1 MPREDVPYPGRDNC
15 SIRCKLKE
23 IWDALQGKLHS
34 VNGLTGN
41 GSENVNIVSTTPQT
55 LSVNNNPSLQQVELA
70 VDLQSPTIA
79 GDLTVDGD
87 LIANGDIIQNGSAY
101 ETHAQKVYSVDDYI
115 VTRDGAVGP
124 LAAGDYSGFEI
135 TKYDGTN
142 NGRLVVDREGT
153 ARVGDVG
160 DEQALATRDESSDL
174 TDGDLVKWDATNLK
188 LIDAGVKPEDLG
200 LQFVAEISD
209 TKLVTYPN
217 ERSTTSISLPA
228 GVSFKDGFDYLIMM
242 STAPSNADVGVRLV
256 NDIALDDDT
265 SFFIYFNSGESEF
278 DYKANIYKMAASDPT
293 QIKLYMA
300 APSRME
306 TQEKLVSGTNIK
318 TINNTSILGSGD
330 ITIAAGGLTWTQRTA
345 NDDWRD
351 IITSSGGV
359 VTANKHVYIHLNEP
373 ASYGVVDAYIPKGAQ
388 FYNSIRLPLIF
399 AQPETAG
406 DNYRTGGYLAIDGNR
421 LYGYNSFKGELIKI
435 TLTTDG
441 ATVTATKSITSSYIL
456 KQYFTVYIAD

>member
-55 LSVNNNPSLQQVELA
+55 LSVNNNASLQQVELA

-87 LIANGDIIQNGSAY
+87 LIANGDIIQNGAAY

-188 LIDAGVKPEDLG
+188 LIDAGVKPEDLKLELYDEFDVTG
-200 LQFVAEISD
+200 ENLGAGETLSITVNLSTGKSFAAGYDYFIYGASPVAYANVTSD
-209 TKLVTYPN
+209 DVEKAEN
-217 ERSTTSISLPA
+217 STTFNVIYQPQGSSIPNLVFRVYRMKNA
-228 GVSFKDGFDYLIMM
+228 
-242 STAPSNADVGVRLV
+242 TAPRAGYVRMNFIGNASVIDQ
-256 NDIALDDDT
+256 
-265 SFFIYFNSGESEF
+265 
-278 DYKANIYKMAASDPT
+278 P
-293 QIKLYMA
+293 
-300 APSRME
+300 
-306 TQEKLVSGTNIK
+306 KLVSGTNIK
-318 TINNTSILGSGD
+318 TVGGQSLLGSGD
-330 ITIAAGGLTWTQRTA
+330 VPAGGLTWTARTPDNDWSDMFDWDGIYITAKKNVFLILTSGCETNCYIAKGTKKPQHIPILA
-345 NDDWRD
+345 NISYTSGNIFGINGILR
-351 IITSSGGV
+351 ISGSMLTSSQTTFQIERKLV
-359 VTANKHVYIHLNEP
+359 
-373 ASYGVVDAYIPKGAQ
+373 
-388 FYNSIRLPLIF
+388 
-399 AQPETAG
+399 
-406 DNYRTGGYLAIDGNR
+406 
-421 LYGYNSFKGELIKI
+421 
-435 TLTTDG
+435 TLTTNGTDITT
-441 ATVTATKSITSSYIL
+441 AISVNYTTVMKNA
-456 KQYFTVYIAD
+456 FTVLTAD

>member
-87 LIANGDIIQNGSAY
+87 LIANGDIIQNGAAY
-101 ETHAQKVYSVDDYI
+101 ETHAQKVLTVDDYI

-200 LQFVAEISD
+200 LELYDENSYAPGTVTPFNQYSVALPLNTGKEFETGYDYTIIITSSD
-209 TKLVTYPN
+209 DYAMNIK
-217 ERSTTSISLPA
+217 TTRTTETPGNTTFSIQIQA
-228 GVSFKDGFDYLIMM
+228 GEVATPTIVYAVYRLANGGN
-242 STAPSNADVGVRLV
+242 APTV
-256 NDIALDDDT
+256 NVIGSCSVKQQT
-265 SFFIYFNSGESEF
+265 
-278 DYKANIYKMAASDPT
+278 
-293 QIKLYMA
+293 
-300 APSRME
+300 
-306 TQEKLVSGTNIK
+306 KLVSGTNIK
-318 TINNTSILGSGD
+318 TINNQSILGAGD
-330 ITIAAGGLTWTQRTA
+330 IAIAAGGLNWTQRTGT
-345 NDDWRD
+345 NDWSDMFEYQSAPNTM
-351 IITSSGGV
+351 I
-359 VTANKHVYIHLNEP
+359 AKKHIMIFNNGRLL
-373 ASYGVVDAYIPKGAQ
+373 AYIPKGLQNLTGFNIPVSPNMAVSGSAITVQ
-388 FYNSIRLPLIF
+388 RHLVLDSTALLPGSSSI
-399 AQPETAG
+399 TVAG
-406 DNYRTGGYLAIDGNR
+406 YK
-421 LYGYNSFKGELIKI
+421 FEF
-435 TLTTDG
+435 TTDG
-441 ATVTATKSITSSYIL
+441 STISIARSNQNATMTKSSTI
-456 KQYFTVYIAD
+456 VYVSD